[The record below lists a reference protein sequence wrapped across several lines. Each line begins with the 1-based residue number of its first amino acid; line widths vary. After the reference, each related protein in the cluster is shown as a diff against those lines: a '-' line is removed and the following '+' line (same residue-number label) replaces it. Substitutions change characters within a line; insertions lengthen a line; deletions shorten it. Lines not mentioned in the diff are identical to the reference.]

1 MQKLKSFSS
10 GPAEA
15 VTGIRVPPQ
24 KRDATAPDEQ
34 LPVSRAQKDLSRADR
49 LGDHGASI
57 LARIVARAHQVSVTE
72 LFHHTRSR
80 APIAHTRQMAM
91 YLMHVVLGRS
101 LTQVGQFFR
110 RDRTTVAHACSR
122 IEDLR
127 DVPEF
132 DEELNRLEEEI
143 IRKTTPP
150 ERKSCPATGTRA
162 ND

>member
-1 MQKLKSFSS
+1 M
-10 GPAEA
+10 
-15 VTGIRVPPQ
+15 TGIRVPARGGNGAVPEQ
-24 KRDATAPDEQ
+24 Q
-34 LPVSRAQKDLSRADR
+34 LPVSRAQEDLSRADR

-143 IRKTTPP
+143 LRKTASP
-150 ERKSCPATGTRA
+150 ERNNRPATGTRA